1 MRTIGMILIGA
12 VLSGCATTG
21 STLGS
26 GVGDRQLEH
35 PPYYAGATTAGVASL
50 GRYPVTFQRGAS
62 QAAAFDPAGGA
73 GTPIDKLL
81 GDIDALVDSVLGR
94 PLPLLTGAG
103 MIPPNVYFGCDRGGS
118 DDCPERG
125 DSVLGR
131 RGTTMRL
138 AVERPSAAWTSRT
151 ASLLDS
157 IDAGHVLLI
166 TLEVGQYWPRQRGL
180 TGSKRVE
187 LGTGYVVPLPWLT
200 SLETPVTV
208 LQLTGAVIDR
218 GGKAVRIGAE
228 GLVAQRSPL
237 MASALGAQRLLTD
250 DDVHRARTARRDDLP
265 GQPLVWREAACQLLR
280 QLAQRQC
287 P

>member
-1 MRTIGMILIGA
+1 MRIIGMLIAGILLGA
-12 VLSGCATTG
+12 CATTG

-35 PPYYAGATTAGVASL
+35 PPYYAGAVPPANITLARYAVA
-50 GRYPVTFQRGAS
+50 FERGAS
-62 QAAAFDPAGGA
+62 QAAMFDPARGA
-73 GTPIDKLL
+73 GTPVDRLIADV
-81 GDIDALVDSVLGR
+81 DALIDSVVGR
-94 PLPLLTGAG
+94 HLATAEGAG
-103 MIPPNVYFGCDRGGS
+103 FVPPNVYFGCDRGGF

-138 AVERPSAAWTSRT
+138 AVERPSPAWIART
-151 ASLLDS
+151 AAVLDS
-157 IDAGHVLLI
+157 SASSHLLLV
-166 TLEVGQYWPRQRGL
+166 TLEVGQYWPRQTGL
-180 TGSKRVE
+180 TGRKSVE
-187 LGTGYVVPLPWLT
+187 LGTGHIVPLPWLT

-218 GGKAVRIGAE
+218 AGKPVRIGAE

-237 MASALGAQRLLTD
+237 VASAVGAQRLITD
-250 DDVHRARTARRDDLP
+250 EDATRARTARRDDLP
-265 GQPLVWREAACQLLR
+265 GTPLVWREATCQLLR